1 MVAPRPTNYN
11 DSLSDEGLT
20 FDSNEKKLSVEKM
33 DRPGFSR
40 MDMILE
46 TTNDTSLNHFKYR
59 CGCCD
64 KDKDKDK
71 GTILETTATIHYK
84 PL

>member
-1 MVAPRPTNYN
+1 
-11 DSLSDEGLT
+11 
-20 FDSNEKKLSVEKM
+20 M

-59 CGCCD
+59 SVHSCKTAWAILD
-64 KDKDKDK
+64 KP
-71 GTILETTATIHYK
+71 TLAHSN
-84 PL
+84 LLL

>member
-1 MVAPRPTNYN
+1 
-11 DSLSDEGLT
+11 
-20 FDSNEKKLSVEKM
+20 M

-59 CGCCD
+59 SVHSCE
-64 KDKDKDK
+64 KVQA
-71 GTILETTATIHYK
+71 ILGK
-84 PL
+84 PTMADSNLLL